1 MTAAIQDTMG
11 AGVRAS
17 AEPDKGIV
25 NVVADIAASPD
36 RVFHALTDPVE
47 LAKWWGADG
56 VYRTERWEVDLR
68 PGGKW
73 VCHIAAP
80 EGAPQMTDR
89 DEPQQEVRGEYITI
103 DPPRLLEYTW
113 SPSWDDFAVTRVR
126 CEIMPTA
133 TGSRLTIVHSG
144 FEPNS
149 KMATDHGEG
158 WVRVLGWFSDY
169 LAKNGKGD

>member
-1 MTAAIQDTMG
+1 MTATTQESVGTGVHATADT
-11 AGVRAS
+11 
-17 AEPDKGIV
+17 EKGTV
-25 NVVADIAASPD
+25 NVTADIAAPPEK
-36 RVFHALTDPVE
+36 VFRALTDPVE
-47 LAKWWGADG
+47 LAKWWGAEG

-73 VCHIAAP
+73 VSHIASP
-80 EGAPQMTDR
+80 EGAPKMTDR

-113 SPSWDDFAVTRVR
+113 SPSWDNFAVTKVR
-126 CEIMPTA
+126 CEITPTA

-144 FEPNS
+144 FEGKA

-158 WVRVLGWFSDY
+158 WVRVLGWLSDY
-169 LAKNGKGD
+169 TAGKK